1 MNRILTLTSYLL
13 RSLFTSLAGVIY
25 LILTLAFWFILF
37 NPQQR
42 TPEASYYILV
52 IGLFGAGLVFLITLT
67 NASRANKVE
76 LAPWLVRLPSRI
88 EYLTAVF
95 LSSIIAAG
103 ILQLLLALLSLISG
117 PTLTFSQILG
127 IPPVWLSTMVVT
139 AVLALHATDLV
150 TYGWS
155 RVYVFG
161 ILAVLLFGRS
171 ITNQSVS
178 GFASNLSEMALNQ
191 GWYEM
196 SESLR
201 NFAVAQQGSDTNI
214 ISQLMGFVFWPFQ
227 ALADGISGGGFTAVE
242 ALAPAILLLYA
253 AILFVLAADFF
264 AAKDMQMTE

>member
-13 RSLFTSLAGVIY
+13 RSLFTSLAGVMY
-25 LILTLAFWFILF
+25 LILTLAFWFLLF

-52 IGLFGAGLVFLITLT
+52 IGLFGAGMAFLITLT
-67 NASRANKVE
+67 NASRANKAE
-76 LAPWLVRLPSRI
+76 LAPWLVRLPSRV

-95 LSSIIAAG
+95 LSSMMAAG
-103 ILQLLLALLSLISG
+103 ILQLLLALLSLIGG
-117 PTLTFSQILG
+117 PTLTFSQILS
-127 IPPVWLSTMVVT
+127 IPPVWLSTMVVM
-139 AVLALHATDLV
+139 AALALHATDLI

-161 ILAVLLFGRS
+161 ILAILLFGRS
-171 ITNQSVS
+171 ITNQSIS
-178 GFASNLSEMALNQ
+178 GFAANLSKMALNQ
-191 GWYEM
+191 GWYVL

-201 NFAVAQQGSDTNI
+201 NYAISLQGSDTNI
-214 ISQLMGFVFWPFQ
+214 VSQLLGFVFWPFQ
-227 ALADGISGGGFTAVE
+227 ALAVGIGGRGFTAVE

-264 AAKDMQMTE
+264 ATKDMQMTE